1 MDSTF
6 VDTTL
11 DLNINPF
18 YSTNKVQVPK
28 VDLLRSFADSEKKSS
43 VTEETDVLVEEL
55 NRISNENK
63 KLTEMLVAVCDNYTD
78 LHNRFVEL
86 VNKNAGEKEQIATSR
101 KRKADSSTTEDYC
114 SGHIANNAVVNGG
127 VSAGQTESSLSDE
140 DQSFKHPKEHHKSQS
155 SRVCVRTS
163 ASDTSLV
170 VKDGYQWRKYGQKVT
185 RDNPSPRAYFKCSFA
200 PGCPVKK
207 KVQRSAEDPSIL
219 IATYEGEHNH
229 PIPSRAELSLTPSR
243 GAAVAGSSAMRP
255 TASGAV
261 TLNLIQ
267 SSTLVPGEEERQ
279 VEEKKAAG
287 IQQVLVQQMAS
298 SLTRDPNFRAALAA
312 AISGKFLGQT
322 PMAKWEN

>member
-1 MDSTF
+1 
-6 VDTTL
+6 
-11 DLNINPF
+11 
-18 YSTNKVQVPK
+18 
-28 VDLLRSFADSEKKSS
+28 
-43 VTEETDVLVEEL
+43 
-55 NRISNENK
+55 
-63 KLTEMLVAVCDNYTD
+63 MLVAVCDNYTD

-163 ASDTSLV
+163 ASDTSLVSSKFLIKNRVPAASFCVLTRSCLQV